1 MNKSFLS
8 KYSPWIILVIFCY
21 TSAFLYLFIENF
33 IFSSSLD
40 LTPLREVDDYAFQLS
55 LRSYHEHRKFFNLY
69 DYSYGWIFWF
79 PLVCLTYPFYFLSV
93 YFGIDT
99 PLVVFPRQLS
109 LVFTMG
115 TAFVLYKI
123 TSIYTKDSFTKA
135 VILLLYL
142 SFPVNGYFATKFG
155 SGPQTMFLSS
165 LAFYIAARKEF
176 LTQKD
181 LYKIAI
187 IVAASGATKL
197 SGLLITPAIMLVI
210 LDRLSWKLNK
220 ENIISLIKSFLV
232 FVVSLAALSQIPIK
246 VVLKQ
251 IKTTQTSY
259 GDVGIYDSFM
269 QGIVYPNLHISIF
282 LITASCLAYKAITSI
297 KNDTFFYKR
306 DYLYILLTLI
316 IAIIYLLLTIKM
328 GAAYIT
334 IYFTVISFLLPLGL
348 LALNSIST
356 RFRYIAGVLF
366 LSTSIFLNFNSMFPN
381 TVGALSWNI
390 FYVKNSSSEIKE
402 ALAIRESLKTKLK
415 QPSEYK
421 DNLKILKHYQAP
433 SPYSSFRKNVLEVTF
448 FSNIHLMLKR
458 YDYDLIGLY
467 KKSTAF
473 LPDAEFNDLV
483 QRVDPEIAMQYQNDR
498 EAIKNFLLEKK
509 INNINYEI
517 LLETENYIY
526 YKRQS

>member
-1 MNKSFLS
+1 
-8 KYSPWIILVIFCY
+8 
-21 TSAFLYLFIENF
+21 
-33 IFSSSLD
+33 
-40 LTPLREVDDYAFQLS
+40 
-55 LRSYHEHRKFFNLY
+55 
-69 DYSYGWIFWF
+69 
-79 PLVCLTYPFYFLSV
+79 
-93 YFGIDT
+93 
-99 PLVVFPRQLS
+99 
-109 LVFTMG
+109 
-115 TAFVLYKI
+115 
-123 TSIYTKDSFTKA
+123 
-135 VILLLYL
+135 
-142 SFPVNGYFATKFG
+142 
-155 SGPQTMFLSS
+155 
-165 LAFYIAARKEF
+165 
-176 LTQKD
+176 
-181 LYKIAI
+181 
-187 IVAASGATKL
+187 
-197 SGLLITPAIMLVI
+197 
-210 LDRLSWKLNK
+210 
-220 ENIISLIKSFLV
+220 
-232 FVVSLAALSQIPIK
+232 
-246 VVLKQ
+246 
-251 IKTTQTSY
+251 
-259 GDVGIYDSFM
+259 
-269 QGIVYPNLHISIF
+269 
-282 LITASCLAYKAITSI
+282 
-297 KNDTFFYKR
+297 
-306 DYLYILLTLI
+306 
-316 IAIIYLLLTIKM
+316 
-328 GAAYIT
+328 
-334 IYFTVISFLLPLGL
+334 LLPLGL

-509 INNINYEI
+509 IININYEI

>member
-1 MNKSFLS
+1 
-8 KYSPWIILVIFCY
+8 
-21 TSAFLYLFIENF
+21 
-33 IFSSSLD
+33 
-40 LTPLREVDDYAFQLS
+40 VDDYAFQLS

-316 IAIIYLLLTIKM
+316 IAIIYLLLTIKN
-328 GAAYIT
+328 GSCLYNYLFYSYIILAT
-334 IYFTVISFLLPLGL
+334 SWASCVKFYF
-348 LALNSIST
+348 
-356 RFRYIAGVLF
+356 
-366 LSTSIFLNFNSMFPN
+366 
-381 TVGALSWNI
+381 
-390 FYVKNSSSEIKE
+390 
-402 ALAIRESLKTKLK
+402 
-415 QPSEYK
+415 
-421 DNLKILKHYQAP
+421 H
-433 SPYSSFRKNVLEVTF
+433 
-448 FSNIHLMLKR
+448 
-458 YDYDLIGLY
+458 
-467 KKSTAF
+467 
-473 LPDAEFNDLV
+473 
-483 QRVDPEIAMQYQNDR
+483 
-498 EAIKNFLLEKK
+498 
-509 INNINYEI
+509 
-517 LLETENYIY
+517 
-526 YKRQS
+526 